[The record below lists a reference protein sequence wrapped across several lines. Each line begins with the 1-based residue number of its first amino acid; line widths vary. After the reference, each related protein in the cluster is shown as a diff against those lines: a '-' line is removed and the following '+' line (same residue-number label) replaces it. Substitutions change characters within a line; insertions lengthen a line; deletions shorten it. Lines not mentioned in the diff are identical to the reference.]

1 MERGL
6 KVLLAAPTDKI
17 TLGVIG
23 QYCKKALLDMGHE
36 VEVFDFRKRPYGQG
50 RLLSLVRS
58 AAKRVMSFPVSLY
71 EIPILKPMVDHAVN
85 ERLLELASNYRP
97 DLVLVLFGE
106 NILPETVLRIK
117 ETTGARAVNW
127 LHDTLLL
134 RPSLDLLKTI
144 YFCYDHIFIVDSR
157 ALLKKFG
164 VALDS
169 IHTLPLACE
178 PSVHKRLDLT
188 KEEIAKYGSD
198 VAFLGTMIPSREKIL
213 ESISDFDLRIWGRWA
228 KKSPALKRC
237 YREQDVYG
245 ERAVKIYNASKIVLD
260 IHGLFGQEEEIFNVR
275 PRVFEVPASGG
286 FLLTNYSPQLED
298 FYKVGEEIAAYK
310 NLEEMRELLQY
321 YLSHDEERQRMAEK
335 GFRRAR
341 AEHTYLS
348 RMEQLLLTSE
358 KGRSCAT

>member
-1 MERGL
+1 M

-71 EIPILKPMVDHAVN
+71 EIPILKPLVDHSVN
-85 ERLLELASNYRP
+85 RRLLELAANYRP
-97 DLVLVLFGE
+97 DLLLVLFGE
-106 NILPETVLRIK
+106 NISPETVLKIK
-117 ETTGARAVNW
+117 DRFGATTVNW
-127 LHDTLLL
+127 MHDTLLL
-134 RPSLDLLKTI
+134 PPCLDLLKAT
-144 YFCYDHIFIVDSR
+144 YSCYDHIFIVDSGESP
-157 ALLKKFG
+157 KKFG
-164 VALDS
+164 LVRDN

-178 PSVHKRLDLT
+178 PSVHKRLDLS
-188 KEEIAKYGSD
+188 KEEIEKYGSD
-198 VAFLGTMIPSREKIL
+198 VSFLGTMIPRREKIL
-213 ESISDFDLRIWGRWA
+213 ESIGDMDLRIWGRWS
-228 KKSPALKRC
+228 KKSPTLERC

-245 ERAVKIYNASKIVLD
+245 AQAVKVYNASKIVLD
-260 IHGLFGQEEEIFNVR
+260 IHGLYGEEEEIFNVT

-286 FLLTNYSPQLED
+286 FLLTNYIPQLEE

-321 YLSHDEERQRMAEK
+321 YLSHDEERQKMAEQ

-348 RMEQLLLTSE
+348 RMKRLLLTIE